1 MALLTWS
8 DKFSVQ
14 VRQFDEEH
22 KQLMN
27 LINQLHD
34 AMKAGQGK
42 QVIGD
47 VLNGLIEYT
56 RRHFA
61 AEDRLMKAQGYP
73 GYENHKKEHN
83 QLTMTVMDFQ
93 KGFAEGS
100 AILSQTVMTFL
111 RDWLTNHI
119 QGVDKEY
126 GPFLNGKGIT

>member
-111 RDWLTNHI
+111 RDWLTNHS

>member
-56 RRHFA
+56 RKHFA
-61 AEDRLMKAQGYP
+61 AEDRIMKAQGYP

>member
-8 DKFSVQ
+8 ERFSVN

-47 VLNGLIEYT
+47 ILNGLIAYT
-56 RRHFA
+56 HKHFA
-61 AEDRLMKAQGYP
+61 AEDRLMKAHGYP
-73 GYENHKKEHN
+73 DYENHKKEHN
-83 QLTMTVMDFQ
+83 QLTMSVLDFQ
-93 KGFAEGS
+93 KEFASGS
-100 AILSQTVMTFL
+100 VPLSQTVMTFL

-119 QGVDKEY
+119 QGVDKQY
-126 GPFLNGKGIT
+126 GPFLNGKGIR

>member
-34 AMKAGQGK
+34 AMKTGQGK
-42 QVIGD
+42 EVIGD
-47 VLNGLIEYT
+47 VLKGLITYT
-56 RRHFA
+56 QNHFA
-61 AEDRLMKAQGYP
+61 AEERLMKAHGYP
-73 GYENHKKEHN
+73 AYGNHKKEHN
-83 QLTMTVMDFQ
+83 NLTMKVLDFQ
-93 KGFAEGS
+93 KGFTEGS
-100 AILSQTVMTFL
+100 ALLSQTVMTFL
-111 RDWLTNHI
+111 KEWLTNHI

-126 GPFLNGKGIT
+126 GPFLNGKGVK

>member
-8 DKFSVQ
+8 EKYSVK

-42 QVIGD
+42 QVVGD
-47 VLNGLIEYT
+47 VLDGLIRYT
-56 RRHFA
+56 QKHFA
-61 AEDRLMKAQGYP
+61 AEDRLMKAHGFP

-83 QLTMTVMDFQ
+83 QLTLTVLELQ
-93 KGFAEGS
+93 KGFSEGS
-100 AILSQTVMTFL
+100 APLSQTVMTFL
-111 RDWLTNHI
+111 KDWLTNHI

-126 GPFLNGKGIT
+126 GPFLNGKGVT

>member
-56 RRHFA
+56 RKHFA